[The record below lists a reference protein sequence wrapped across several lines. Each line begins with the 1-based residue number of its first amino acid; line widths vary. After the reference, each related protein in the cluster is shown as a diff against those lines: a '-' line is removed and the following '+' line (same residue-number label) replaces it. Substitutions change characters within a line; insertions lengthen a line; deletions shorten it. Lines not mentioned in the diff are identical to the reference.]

1 MTLKEKIVVVCGEF
15 DPFTPDDLNLL
26 KKCRERGDWLIVGIY
41 SDIWMATN
49 RGGFTYNYESR
60 NELLRNIK
68 IVDEIFRFNDTDGT
82 ICNLLKI
89 VKICYPRA
97 HITFVSEQDMHN
109 MPETKIRGIN
119 FETLR

>member
-1 MTLKEKIVVVCGEF
+1 MIIKEKIVVVCGEF
-15 DPFTPDDLNLL
+15 DPFTPEDLKFI
-26 KKCRERGDWLIVGIY
+26 KKCREKGNWLIAGIH

-49 RGGFTYNYESR
+49 RGGFSYNYESR
-60 NELLRNIK
+60 SELLRNINL
-68 IVDEIFRFNDTDGT
+68 IDEVFRFNDTDGT

-89 VKICYPRA
+89 VKVCYPRA
-97 HITFVSEQDMHN
+97 YITYVSEQDMHN